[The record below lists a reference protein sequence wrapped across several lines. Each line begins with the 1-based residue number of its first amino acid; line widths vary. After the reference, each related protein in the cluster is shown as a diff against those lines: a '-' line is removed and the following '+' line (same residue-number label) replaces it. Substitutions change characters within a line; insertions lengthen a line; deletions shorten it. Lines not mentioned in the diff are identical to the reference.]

1 MIDENSVLDIDPETI
16 DIGVKN
22 FSLRQSDSNP
32 VSVLKQTEEVK
43 TDITEKDNEVKEIEE
58 SDKKDELTS
67 KTLSIEPKDDSKQK
81 RELDALREQVITLQ
95 L

>member
-67 KTLSIEPKDDSKQK
+67 KT
-81 RELDALREQVITLQ
+81 
-95 L
+95 